1 MQLCSRE
8 LTQSAIGLELYGFL
22 TARETEVNC
31 DSESVR
37 NSSSKNY
44 TLKHLLDN
52 DIR

>member
-1 MQLCSRE
+1 M
-8 LTQSAIGLELYGFL
+8 AL

-44 TLKHLLDN
+44 TLKHLLDMISDN
-52 DIR
+52 NNVLYELKIPVQSQKQS